1 MLFRDNIKS
10 IHWTTHR
17 VIDIES
23 IHKAM
28 ESIHRTIHRAV
39 ESIHTAICIKHLSS
53 ICSLPVLKTS
63 FHAHIRFLIANG
75 MGVYGGTKVQ
85 EKLSEQRC

>member
-10 IHWTTHR
+10 IHR
-17 VIDIES
+17 
-23 IHKAM
+23 AM
-28 ESIHRTIHRAV
+28 ESIHRTIHRAMESIHRTLHRAV
-39 ESIHTAICIKHLSS
+39 ESIHTAICIKHISS
-53 ICSLPVLKTS
+53 ICRLPVLKTS

-85 EKLSEQRC
+85 EKLSEQQC